1 MLAQRQKAIALGI
14 AASLTT
20 PLLMAQ
26 DPARLLLEQGQYW
39 QAQGNSERA
48 TEAWQKLLR
57 MNPGQPE
64 AFYGLARAELDAK
77 RPDEAVRYL
86 EQLRRARPGHAL
98 IARLEQEIALARNS
112 AQLQAARQQARS
124 GQPAQ
129 AVDSYQAALGGKPPT
144 GPLALEY
151 YQTLGST
158 PGGWEEARR
167 GLEALAQES
176 PGDARIALVLA
187 QHLTYRESTRRQGI
201 AQLARLADRADVGKA
216 ATESWRKALAWTGS
230 RTSDAPLYQAFLR
243 ANPGDAA
250 VQARLREIEAQ
261 QRQARTVRTTT
272 TDPLRMVANEGFKAL
287 DDGDLEA
294 AEAAFYSVLQARPN
308 DNDALGGMGILRLRQ
323 EEFAKARDYLERASR
338 GGAAAR
344 WKQALESA
352 SYWALVDQAQQ
363 ARETNDSAGARALLE
378 QAVRLNPREVTA
390 ENTLADLLVET
401 GNYDQAE
408 AAYRRVLARQQDN
421 PDAIRGLVGVLAQN
435 NKAAEA
441 LQLVEKLSPSQ
452 QEKVGALGRL
462 RATQAMGQA
471 KAAAERGDVNGA
483 RLALEDALLN
493 DPANPWV
500 RLDLARLYL
509 QMGAT
514 SEARGVVEGLLV
526 SNPLMPEALY
536 ASALLSSEAQD
547 WRNALA
553 TLERIPEAYRTRDI
567 ASLQKRVWVHVQAE
581 AASALAAQGQ
591 QAQALATLAQAESF
605 VGQDTELLGTMAL
618 AYADAGDPGRALGM
632 VRQVLART
640 PRPDV
645 GLQLQYA
652 ATLLKTNQDVEL
664 AGMLRQ
670 LQNAPMS
677 AAERR
682 SYDDIR
688 RAYIVRQADAL
699 RESGN
704 LAAAYD
710 VLAPVLAERPGD
722 PAATGALAR
731 MYAANNNY
739 PEALALYNQLLE
751 REPNN
756 VQILLPAATMATA
769 AKEYDLAE
777 SALQMALLRA
787 PQDPEVLTA
796 AGRLA
801 RARGKTKQAGD
812 YFAAAIAAEDRQRAA
827 QMAASRPAGAPS
839 ASRNPFAQ
847 RGAGTPLSFSDPGG
861 NRGFAAVP
869 VPTAASYLPA
879 AQAQQQPYQPQ
890 VQSQMQAQPVQALYV
905 PNVAG
910 ASRFPAAPQNPA
922 YGAGPASPAAY
933 YAAPASSTAAPA
945 PASST
950 NRSTQVTRTP
960 AAQGSHAATVRSS
973 NAGTPASSS
982 GRSTGSSSNSNSNS
996 STANSSTGSRPVLP
1010 AAGAP
1015 VAPGA
1020 AYVPL
1025 PATTAPM
1032 QAQAQA
1038 WSNPLAPA
1046 AAGGFAPAYAPVP
1059 VARQAPAPTAASPWN
1074 MAGYPALNEG
1084 STPGPRTA
1092 RDELQELRQS
1102 QAPVLSVGTVAR
1114 VRQGESGL
1122 GQVTDLQA
1130 PVQFSFGL
1138 GDGTLTLGATPA
1150 TVSAGTPDQEYG
1162 NLSRFGSGP
1171 VTALNAPT
1179 RSPGA
1184 QDDSG
1189 IGLHVAYTNA
1199 GLEADVGTRP
1209 LGFGQTDVTGGVKY
1223 SLPISDSVTLAG
1235 QLSRRAVND
1244 SVLSFAGAR
1253 DARTRESWGGV
1264 SATGGRLDAT
1274 WDDDDFGI
1282 YGYGTLHALTGTGV
1296 QSNSRYEAGGGMY
1309 WRVQRA
1315 RDSGFTAGLNFSG
1328 LGYDKNLR
1336 YFTYGHGGY
1345 FSPQQFLSLSVPFDW
1360 TQRTGR
1366 LSYQLKGSLGVQYF
1380 KEDAAPYFPTSATRQ
1395 AAAAQAASDAEAFG
1409 ASGTASALYRGQSKT
1424 GLGYSLGMAME
1435 YQMHPQLFFGG
1446 HLMLDNARDYRQ
1458 FVGGLYMRYALEPHT
1473 GTQAM
1478 PVKPLL
1484 SPYSD

>member
-1 MLAQRQKAIALGI
+1 MFAQRQKAIALGI

-39 QAQGNSERA
+39 QSQGNSERA

-86 EQLRRARPGHAL
+86 EQLRRAQPGHAL

-158 PGGWEEARR
+158 PGGWDEARR
-167 GLEALAQES
+167 GLEGLAQES
-176 PGDARIALVLA
+176 PGDAKIALALA

-201 AQLARLADRADVGKA
+201 AQLSKLSDNADVGKA

-230 RTSDAPLYQAFLR
+230 RTSDAPLYQAYLR
-243 ANPGDAA
+243 AHPDDTA
-250 VQARLREIEAQ
+250 VQARLREIETQ
-261 QRQARTVRTTT
+261 QRQARTVRTAT
-272 TDPLRMVANEGFKAL
+272 TDPLRMVTNEGFKAL

-294 AEAAFYSVLQARPN
+294 AEASFYSVLQARPS
-308 DNDALGGMGILRLRQ
+308 DNDALGGMGVLRLRQ

-338 GGAAAR
+338 GGSAAR

-352 SYWALVDQAQQ
+352 TYWTLVEQAES
-363 ARETNDSAGARALLE
+363 AREANDSAGARALLE

-390 ENTLADLLVET
+390 ENSLADVLVET
-401 GNYDQAE
+401 GNYDLAE
-408 AAYRRVLARQQDN
+408 AAYRRVLVRQQDN

-509 QMGAT
+509 QMGAG
-514 SEARGVVEGLLV
+514 SEARGVVDGLLV

-581 AASALAAQGQ
+581 GASALAAQGQ
-591 QAQALATLAQAESF
+591 QAQAMAMLAQAEPF

-682 SYDDIR
+682 SYDDVR

-699 RESGN
+699 REAGN

-710 VLAPVLAERPGD
+710 VLVPVLAERPGD

-769 AKEYDLAE
+769 AKEYELAE
-777 SALQMALLRA
+777 SALQIALLRA
-787 PQDPEVLTA
+787 PQDPQVLTA

-847 RGAGTPLSFSDPGG
+847 RGAGTPLSSWDQGG
-861 NRGFAAVP
+861 SRGLSAAP

-879 AQAQQQPYQPQ
+879 APTQQQPYQA
-890 VQSQMQAQPVQALYV
+890 QMQAQPMQALYV

-910 ASRFPAAPQNPA
+910 AARFPVAPQNPA
-922 YGAGPASPAAY
+922 YGGGGPASPAAY
-933 YAAPASSTAAPA
+933 YTAPANSTAAPA
-945 PASST
+945 APAAAST
-950 NRSTQVTRTP
+950 RSAPAARTP
-960 AAQGSHAATVRSS
+960 ATSGASGAAPVRSS
-973 NAGTPASSS
+973 ARANAGTPANSFNSSPGPSPSPNNNNS
-982 GRSTGSSSNSNSNS
+982 GRLPAPNPGAVSSPGASYVPMPATAAPSQAWNS
-996 STANSSTGSRPVLP
+996 AMAP
-1010 AAGAP
+1010 AAG
-1015 VAPGA
+1015 
-1020 AYVPL
+1020 
-1025 PATTAPM
+1025 
-1032 QAQAQA
+1032 
-1038 WSNPLAPA
+1038 
-1046 AAGGFAPAYAPVP
+1046 GGFAAANAYAPAPVYAPVP
-1059 VARQAPAPTAASPWN
+1059 NALPQAPAASSSPWN
-1074 MAGYPALNEG
+1074 MAGYPALTDS
-1084 STPGPRTA
+1084 STPGPRTV
-1092 RDELQELRQS
+1092 RNELQELRQA

-1138 GDGTLTLGATPA
+1138 GDGTLTLGATPTA
-1150 TVSAGTPDQEYG
+1150 VSAGTPDQEYG

-1274 WDDDDFGI
+1274 WDDGDFGI
-1282 YGYGTLHALTGTGV
+1282 YGYGALHGITGTGV
-1296 QSNSRYEAGGGMY
+1296 QNNSRYEAGGGMY

-1345 FSPQQFLSLSVPFDW
+1345 FSPQQFLSLSVPIDW

-1409 ASGTASALYRGQSKT
+1409 TSGSASALYRGQSKT

-1458 FVGGLYMRYALEPHT
+1458 FTGGLYMRYALEPHT
-1473 GTQAM
+1473 GSQAM